1 MRRTIPPERRAKLI
15 VGLGNPGLRYRT
27 TRHNAGAEAVLSFAK
42 KNKFIF
48 KADRSLKS
56 LVAEKMFQGHAV
68 YLALPQ
74 TFMNLSGE
82 AVLALARKKKISAA
96 SILVVFDDVAL
107 APGEIKIK
115 PRGSA
120 GGHHGLTSVI
130 ERLGTAELARLRIG
144 IGRPETGASLS
155 DYVLS
160 PFSKPE
166 RLLLQKV
173 LSDVPC
179 VLEAWILEGID
190 HCMNRWNNKNKV
202 REELSPHEKV

>member
-1 MRRTIPPERRAKLI
+1 MALPEARARLI
-15 VGLGNPGLRYRT
+15 VGLGNPGLTYRA
-27 TRHNAGAEAVLSFAK
+27 TRHNAGAQAVLNFAK
-42 KNKFIF
+42 KNKFVF

-82 AVLALARKKKISAA
+82 AVLALARKKKINANH
-96 SILVVFDDVAL
+96 ILIVCDDVAL

-115 PRGSA
+115 PSGSA
-120 GGHHGLTSVI
+120 GGHNGLASVI
-130 ERLGTAELARLRIG
+130 QHLGTTEVARLRIG
-144 IGRPETGASLS
+144 IGRLATAASLS

-160 PFSKPE
+160 PFSKAE

-173 LSDVPC
+173 LRDVVC
-179 VLEAWILEGID
+179 ALQAWILEGMD
-190 HCMNRWNNKNKV
+190 HCMNRWNNRSKV
-202 REELSPHEKV
+202 REEYSRHEKV